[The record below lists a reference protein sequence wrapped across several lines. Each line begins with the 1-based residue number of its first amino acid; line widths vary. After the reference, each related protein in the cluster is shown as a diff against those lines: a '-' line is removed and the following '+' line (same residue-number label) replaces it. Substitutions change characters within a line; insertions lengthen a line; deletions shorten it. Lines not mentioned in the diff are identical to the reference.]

1 LIRSDND
8 NKKYKFLYLDNGINT
23 LLISDP
29 DSEISAASF
38 TVNIGTRDNPS
49 NIHGLVHL
57 F

>member
-1 LIRSDND
+1 MIRSDND